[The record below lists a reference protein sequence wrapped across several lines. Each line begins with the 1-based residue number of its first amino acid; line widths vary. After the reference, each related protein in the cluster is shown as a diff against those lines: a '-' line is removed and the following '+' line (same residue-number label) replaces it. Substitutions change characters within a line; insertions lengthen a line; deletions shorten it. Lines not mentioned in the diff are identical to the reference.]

1 MSTFRAAA
9 SARLRDVVD
18 LTSARQARQAVR
30 GALDLPGLRPRGPG
44 GFTPTECAYL
54 ADVHDQLQHGSR
66 PTARVV
72 LGPAP
77 AAGATADLG
86 IGA

>member
-1 MSTFRAAA
+1 MSTFRAVA

-18 LTSARQARQAVR
+18 LASARQARQP
-30 GALDLPGLRPRGPG
+30 GAAHWTCTVCDLVAD
-44 GFTPTECAYL
+44 GFSPTECAYL

-72 LGPAP
+72 LRPAP
-77 AAGATADLG
+77 APQAAGLG

>member
-9 SARLRDVVD
+9 SARHRDVVD
-18 LTSARQARQAVR
+18 LASAREARQPSAAHWSCPVC
-30 GALDLPGLRPRGPG
+30 DLVAG

-54 ADVHDQLQHGSR
+54 AAVHDQLQHGSR
-66 PTARVV
+66 PTARVA

-77 AAGATADLG
+77 AAEATGLG

>member
-18 LTSARQARQAVR
+18 LTSARQARQSSAAHWTCPVC
-30 GALDLPGLRPRGPG
+30 DLVAD

-72 LGPAP
+72 AGPAP
-77 AAGATADLG
+77 AAEATAGLG

>member
-18 LTSARQARQAVR
+18 LASARQARQAAHWTCPVC
-30 GALDLPGLRPRGPG
+30 DLVAD

-54 ADVHDQLQHGSR
+54 ADVHDRLQHGSR

-72 LGPAP
+72 LRPAP
-77 AAGATADLG
+77 AVEAAAGLG

>member
-1 MSTFRAAA
+1 MSTFRAVA

-18 LTSARQARQAVR
+18 LASARQERQASAAHWSCPVC
-30 GALDLPGLRPRGPG
+30 DLVAG

-54 ADVHDQLQHGSR
+54 AAVHDQLQHGSR

-72 LGPAP
+72 LSPAP
-77 AAGATADLG
+77 AEAASADLG